1 MCLCTCY
8 APFPRS
14 QHWDIV
20 QQCFLMFIIFKPS
33 IKCNWCLLNVGS
45 SFLPSSRASWNKNLV
60 QMKIKCF
67 WATVEL
73 VNRLFIHRHTS
84 VHWSRGST
92 HWKCNGISL
101 ILFGVS
107 FLLLCFLEWG
117 GGPSVLMKLW
127 STTRAR
133 EGAQVLLRPHVGQ
146 HQRAPVL

>member
-1 MCLCTCY
+1 M
-8 APFPRS
+8 
-14 QHWDIV
+14 
-20 QQCFLMFIIFKPS
+20 
-33 IKCNWCLLNVGS
+33 
-45 SFLPSSRASWNKNLV
+45 
-60 QMKIKCF
+60 

-107 FLLLCFLEWG
+107 FLLLCFLERG

-127 STTRAR
+127 STTHAR
-133 EGAQVLLRPHVGQ
+133 EGARVLLRPLVGSTSE
-146 HQRAPVL
+146 HQCCRVALTLNKTIVEYSVQLCCWFSFEIWDILSFFFCQKW